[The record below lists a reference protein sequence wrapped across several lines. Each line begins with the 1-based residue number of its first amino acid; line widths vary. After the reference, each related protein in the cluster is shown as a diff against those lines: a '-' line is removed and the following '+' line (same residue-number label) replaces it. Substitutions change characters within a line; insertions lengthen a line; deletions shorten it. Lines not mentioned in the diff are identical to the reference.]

1 MPEKLAPVKEK
12 ELKVKG
18 WPFDADRIKAM
29 LADEKETRKE
39 IELAPGIKMTFVR
52 IPAGQFVMGS
62 YRGQSDTRPTAKVKI
77 DKAFWMGELEV
88 TNQQF
93 NVIFPDHDSRFVD
106 QQWKDHVVQGYP
118 ANKPEQPVI
127 RVSYNDAMDYCKKLS
142 EKTGLNITL
151 PTEAQWEWACRA
163 GSDQDFWYGDM
174 NADFGKKDNLAT

>member
-1 MPEKLAPVKEK
+1 MAQAWIGRKRSPIIAAYLKGKGEIKPEMPEKLAPVKEK

-52 IPAGQFVMGS
+52 VPAGQFVMGS

-93 NVIFPDHDSRFVD
+93 NVISRITTAVSWISNGRITWF
-106 QQWKDHVVQGYP
+106 KDIPLISQS
-118 ANKPEQPVI
+118 N
-127 RVSYNDAMDYCKKLS
+127 R
-142 EKTGLNITL
+142 
-151 PTEAQWEWACRA
+151 
-163 GSDQDFWYGDM
+163 
-174 NADFGKKDNLAT
+174 

>member
-88 TNQQF
+88 TNSIQRD
-93 NVIFPDHDSRFVD
+93 FPGSR
-106 QQWKDHVVQGYP
+106 
-118 ANKPEQPVI
+118 QPF
-127 RVSYNDAMDYCKKLS
+127 RGSAMERS
-142 EKTGLNITL
+142 
-151 PTEAQWEWACRA
+151 R
-163 GSDQDFWYGDM
+163 GSRISR
-174 NADFGKKDNLAT
+174 

>member
-1 MPEKLAPVKEK
+1 M
-12 ELKVKG
+12 KVKG

-93 NVIFPDHDSRFVD
+93 NVISRITTAVSWISNGRITWF
-106 QQWKDHVVQGYP
+106 KDIPLISQS
-118 ANKPEQPVI
+118 N
-127 RVSYNDAMDYCKKLS
+127 R
-142 EKTGLNITL
+142 
-151 PTEAQWEWACRA
+151 
-163 GSDQDFWYGDM
+163 
-174 NADFGKKDNLAT
+174 

>member
-1 MPEKLAPVKEK
+1 MQLTDKEWKTLYNWIDYNAPDKGYFNANVLSKDIIPYQGFDQIKRRKELTDKYANGAGVDWKKEISDYAAYLKGKGEIKPEMPEKLAPVKEK

-88 TNQQF
+88 TNQQ
-93 NVIFPDHDSRFVD
+93 S
-106 QQWKDHVVQGYP
+106 
-118 ANKPEQPVI
+118 
-127 RVSYNDAMDYCKKLS
+127 
-142 EKTGLNITL
+142 T
-151 PTEAQWEWACRA
+151 
-163 GSDQDFWYGDM
+163 
-174 NADFGKKDNLAT
+174 

>member
-1 MPEKLAPVKEK
+1 MTDKYANGAGVDWKKEISDYAAYLKGKGEIKPEMPEKLAPVKEK

-93 NVIFPDHDSRFVD
+93 NVISRITTAVSWISNGRITWF
-106 QQWKDHVVQGYP
+106 KDIPLISQS
-118 ANKPEQPVI
+118 N
-127 RVSYNDAMDYCKKLS
+127 R
-142 EKTGLNITL
+142 
-151 PTEAQWEWACRA
+151 
-163 GSDQDFWYGDM
+163 
-174 NADFGKKDNLAT
+174 